1 MNNEIKQ
8 ALEHALDIEY
18 EWVDNWN
25 ETQYT
30 YRFSNKFIKKMEK
43 TFKIATKQYI
53 SVGHFRMTRIAIAA
67 LLITMLMILAGCGFI
82 VRQAVIYWDE
92 IINTD
97 QKTIDIIFDIEDP
110 DHTLIDDGFVIPKF
124 PDGYSI
130 AIEEKSESSYYIE
143 AVNNKYYIA
152 YQQEKG
158 IENIGLSID
167 AESNN
172 LKKIE
177 ISGNKGYA
185 SSKHGV
191 QSITWSDGI
200 YLYDI
205 YGNCTLTQ
213 LKQIAESIAE
223 Q

>member
-1 MNNEIKQ
+1 M
-8 ALEHALDIEY
+8 
-18 EWVDNWN
+18 
-25 ETQYT
+25 
-30 YRFSNKFIKKMEK
+30 
-43 TFKIATKQYI
+43 
-53 SVGHFRMTRIAIAA
+53 
-67 LLITMLMILAGCGFI
+67 
-82 VRQAVIYWDE
+82 
-92 IINTD
+92 
-97 QKTIDIIFDIEDP
+97 
-110 DHTLIDDGFVIPKF
+110 PKC
-124 PDGYSI
+124 
-130 AIEEKSESSYYIE
+130 
-143 AVNNKYYIA
+143 
-152 YQQEKG
+152 
-158 IENIGLSID
+158 
-167 AESNN
+167 NN